1 MARDIHQAVT
11 VTSVRVAPPRVAFT
25 LFTCSPIRR
34 FSSGRV
40 IGTVGGGLSKFE
52 IERWV
57 YIPEVYIRCMVRP

>member
-1 MARDIHQAVT
+1 MWARASSKST
-11 VTSVRVAPPRVAFT
+11 TLRVPSLPPRVAFT

-40 IGTVGGGLSKFE
+40 IGTVGGGLSKSE